1 MPKPRSPTGDDSR
14 EDRHTPTAPD
24 ATSGVS
30 RRAVLGGGIGAGAAL
45 LAQEEDE
52 TSEENGDEET
62 TEENG
67 AEGGSVT
74 AELVDYAYEPGTES
88 PLVISPGTTVQFVWI
103 TDTHNINVDSQPS
116 EAGWEG
122 HEPVEDAGFEYEHTF
137 EVAGE
142 YEFHCDPHLNLGM
155 EGTIR
160 VEEGTTSG
168 GGDGGGGAIRPYV
181 PDEAMTLAVGSIT
194 ALVFV
199 TFMAYF
205 FMKYGGEYERE
216 M

>member
-1 MPKPRSPTGDDSR
+1 MSKQRSPTGDNPR

-24 ATSGVS
+24 ATTGVS

-45 LAQEEDE
+45 LAQEENE
-52 TSEENGDEET
+52 TS
-62 TEENG
+62 EENG

-74 AELVDYAYEPGTES
+74 TELVDYAYEPGTES

-103 TDTHNINVDSQPS
+103 TDTHNVNVDSQPG
-116 EAGWEG
+116 EANWEG
-122 HEPVEDAGFEYEHTF
+122 HEDVEDAGFEYEYTF
-137 EVAGE
+137 EVPGE

-160 VEEGTTSG
+160 VEEGATSG

-181 PDEAMTLAVGSIT
+181 PEGAMTLAVGSIA